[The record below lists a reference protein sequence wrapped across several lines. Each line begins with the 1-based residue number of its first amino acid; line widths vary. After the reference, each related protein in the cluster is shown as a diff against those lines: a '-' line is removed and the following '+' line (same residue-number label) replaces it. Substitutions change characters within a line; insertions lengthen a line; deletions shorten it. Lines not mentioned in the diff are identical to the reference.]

1 MRIIFRSIARAS
13 LFFFKSLESAQPEQ
27 ARQLKAYSKFWLS
40 RLVKMLVPSSN
51 LVDIFHMF
59 VEGQYTEIIIKFY
72 GLVCLIFTLEQ
83 MRTLVLE

>member
-1 MRIIFRSIARAS
+1 
-13 LFFFKSLESAQPEQ
+13 
-27 ARQLKAYSKFWLS
+27 
-40 RLVKMLVPSSN
+40 MLVPSSN

-83 MRTLVLE
+83 MRTLVLEWSLFS